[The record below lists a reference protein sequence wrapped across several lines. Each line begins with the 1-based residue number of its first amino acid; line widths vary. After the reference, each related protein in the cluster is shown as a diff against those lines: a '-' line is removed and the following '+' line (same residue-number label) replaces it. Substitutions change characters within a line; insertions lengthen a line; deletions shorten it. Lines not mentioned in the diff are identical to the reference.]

1 MFRTPA
7 LRDRAKY
14 FIYLG
19 IFGPTVTVR
28 MTEEVM
34 GGGGA
39 HEYLMVIFGGLLL
52 SCLLGVVPGLIM
64 EWLMESKATAIVA
77 WATGLSAAA
86 CVSASYSALTLVWD
100 NAVHYPV
107 WVQILCLG
115 AVTLCVSA
123 GVGCALRGTT
133 VQSEPSPSKGRPT
146 G

>member
-1 MFRTPA
+1 MFRTPV

-19 IFGPTVTVR
+19 IFVPTVAVR
-28 MTEEVM
+28 MTEEIM

-39 HEYLMVIFGGLLL
+39 HEYLMVVFGGLLL
-52 SCLLGVVPGLIM
+52 SCLLGVIPGLIM
-64 EWLMESKATAIVA
+64 EWLTGSKTTAIVA

-86 CVSASYSALTLVWD
+86 CVSVSYGVLSLIWD
-100 NAVHYPV
+100 NAIHYPG

-123 GVGCALRGTT
+123 GVGYTLRGTT
-133 VQSEPSPSKGRPT
+133 VQIKSSPIKSRAAG
-146 G
+146 

>member
-1 MFRTPA
+1 MYRTPV

-19 IFGPTVTVR
+19 IFVPTVTVR
-28 MTEEVM
+28 MTEEIM

-39 HEYLMVIFGGLLL
+39 HEYLMVVFGGLLL
-52 SCLLGVVPGLIM
+52 SCLLGVIPGLIM
-64 EWLMESKATAIVA
+64 EWLTESKATAVVA

-86 CVSASYSALTLVWD
+86 CVSASYGALSLIWD
-100 NAVHYPV
+100 NAIHYPA

-123 GVGCALRGTT
+123 SVGYALRGTT
-133 VQSEPSPSKGRPT
+133 VQTRPAPIKSRPA